1 MSQRKKKMKRSA
13 IIFSLLVFSVFSSV
27 LAQRGQNR
35 SDLTPAERAEKATLR
50 MKSQLHL
57 SEEQTQQVRELFL
70 KRGATEEKN
79 RENMKKQREETD
91 QALSKILSKE
101 QMDHYNQMKDDRRKK
116 MMDHRRAMQQQNTPQ
131 TEPADT
137 TAH

>member
-1 MSQRKKKMKRSA
+1 MKRSA

>member
-1 MSQRKKKMKRSA
+1 MKKSA
-13 IIFSLLVFSVFSSV
+13 IVFILLILSVFSS
-27 LAQRGQNR
+27 LMAQRGQNR
-35 SDLTPAERAEKATLR
+35 SDLTQAERAEKATLR

-79 RENMKKQREETD
+79 REAMKKQRDETD

-101 QMDHYNQMKDDRRKK
+101 QMDRYNQMKDDRKKK
-116 MMDHRRAMQQQNTPQ
+116 MMEHRRAMQQQNAPQ
-131 TEPADT
+131 TEPADS

>member
-1 MSQRKKKMKRSA
+1 MKRSA

-116 MMDHRRAMQQQNTPQ
+116 MMDHRRAMQQQNAPQ